1 LAIQVSQNQRRHNMA
16 SEVIKTDHNPSY
28 RVMRM
33 NEVSAKV
40 NLAPSTIYE
49 LQSATPPKFPK
60 SFKIVPGGRAAGWFE
75 SDINEWLSNREGVN
89 HG

>member
-1 LAIQVSQNQRRHNMA
+1 MA
-16 SEVIKTDHNPSY
+16 SEVTKNDHNQNC

-33 NEVSAKV
+33 SEVSAKV

-49 LQSATPPKFPK
+49 LQSAIPPKFPK

-75 SDINEWLSNREGVN
+75 SDINNWLSNRKGVD
-89 HG
+89 HGE

>member
-1 LAIQVSQNQRRHNMA
+1 MKSEIPTNNHNH
-16 SEVIKTDHNPSY
+16 SR

-33 NEVSAKV
+33 NEVAAKV

-75 SDINEWLSNREGVN
+75 SDIDDWLSNREGVN
-89 HG
+89 HGN